1 MLFYAIGTFCCA
13 FAPNIEVLLL
23 CRLIASLGIGGEW
36 AAGAAMVAEVV
47 LEKSRVEAG
56 ALLYTS
62 APMGLFL
69 ASFVNDRIARVVM
82 PGSPDVSWRYVFLCG
97 LIPAVVAF
105 IMRAFIKEPEA
116 WESEAAKGNPPQIG
130 ELFSPEHRRT
140 TLSGFLVAVIALLT
154 WWTCNAFIPTIATE
168 LAKLAITAQ
177 GSTDRMLTQVTIET
191 WKTSITYA
199 FNAGG
204 SIGTLL
210 TIPAA
215 KYLGRKW
222 MFGIY
227 FALSSASLILAF
239 GSKVP
244 AELQLWSWWY
254 FAIGL
259 TVFGIF
265 GAFTYYLPELFPT
278 RLRGTGS
285 GFCYN
290 AGRLITA
297 IGPFVL
303 GTISSKSDNPLQ
315 TAIQLLFIVG
325 FIPLVGM
332 AIVPLVIET
341 KNRKLS

>member
-1 MLFYAIGTFCCA
+1 MLPFACA
-13 FAPNIEVLLL
+13 FAPNMATLIFF
-23 CRLIASLGIGGEW
+23 RIIASLGIGGEW
-36 AAGAAMVAEVV
+36 AAGASMVAEVV
-47 LEKSRVEAG
+47 PEKSRVEAG

-69 ASFVNDRIARVVM
+69 ATFVNDQIARVIL

-105 IMRAFIKEPEA
+105 FVRMFVKEPEV
-116 WESEAAKGNPPQIG
+116 WQSEAAKGNPPALG
-130 ELFSPEHRRT
+130 ELFSPEHRRVT
-140 TLSGFLVAVIALLT
+140 ISGFTVSVIALLT
-154 WWTCNAFIPTIATE
+154 WWSLNAFIPLVAGE
-168 LAKLAITAQ
+168 LAKLGIKGQ
-177 GSTDRMLTQVTIET
+177 GLTDPKLVQMNIES

-204 SIGTLL
+204 LIGTLL

-227 FALSSASLILAF
+227 FALSSASLTLAF
-239 GSKVP
+239 GSNLP
-244 AELQLWSWWY
+244 AQLQLWSWMY

-290 AGRLITA
+290 AGRIITA
-297 IGPFVL
+297 IGPFIV
-303 GTISSKSDNPLQ
+303 GTVASQSDNPLK
-315 TAIQLLFIVG
+315 TALQLLFFVG
-325 FIPLVGM
+325 FIPLLGLIAM
-332 AIVPLVIET
+332 PIIVET
-341 KNRKLS
+341 KDRKLFD